1 MNSSKRMGQTVAQG
15 QNWYR
20 VCFLSQHLPACSRT
34 CASAIKRTHL
44 PSSRFCKLIDVGI
57 RLDRDCI
64 AQAIIVRLAMLIQHL
79 PSPLAPLRSCMM
91 SQMVLVR
98 TCANTTF
105 RHVVPDDQLA
115 AIKGHL
121 AAKAK
126 AKASAKAGDSFAM
139 QDGGSQPTTGKE
151 STLPAHAKARASPL
165 LKMPAYVAQC
175 ALLGYMTMQGTVAY
189 MRRMA
194 ALARQHRQHQ
204 QRAQRGAE
212 RQQDGGAILE
222 EGSNRS
228 VDGHDETRSTMTAQT
243 TTDDA
248 SRAVGV
254 ATDPATEI
262 GPKPPPPSAVGHG
275 SAHEI
280 EAEIASVMDMVRFDT
295 VAQRL
300 RELSDVYGVILDSL
314 DAMHGSSPERDRDGV
329 DEQASVASLRATAPA
344 PEDSDGTGQ
353 RERQHAPAERQ
364 GQARL
369 GNHFNSSAHNQAI
382 PSHHT
387 VDPARG
393 PMMTGGSDPNIGVAG
408 SGLSYPHTYANGGTN
423 GGVSVYQSQN
433 QHFAPLQ
440 LHYPQTYQ
448 QNPLAF
454 DPGLTMGGLFDADL
468 FGWDLFN
475 LGADWNV
482 PFPGN

>member
-1 MNSSKRMGQTVAQG
+1 
-15 QNWYR
+15 
-20 VCFLSQHLPACSRT
+20 
-34 CASAIKRTHL
+34 
-44 PSSRFCKLIDVGI
+44 
-57 RLDRDCI
+57 
-64 AQAIIVRLAMLIQHL
+64 
-79 PSPLAPLRSCMM
+79 MM
-91 SQMVLVR
+91 SQMALVR
-98 TCANTTF
+98 MCAITTF

-115 AIKGHL
+115 AIKGHI

-139 QDGGSQPTTGKE
+139 QNGGSQPTTGKE
-151 STLPAHAKARASPL
+151 NTLPEKAKARASPL

-194 ALARQHRQHQ
+194 TLARQHRQQQ

-212 RQQDGGAILE
+212 RQQDGGAILDNE
-222 EGSNRS
+222 SNRE
-228 VDGHDETRSTMTAQT
+228 VDEHDGAGNTRTDQTMTT
-243 TTDDA
+243 DA
-248 SRAVGV
+248 SRAIDV
-254 ATDPATEI
+254 ATDAATEI

-314 DAMHGSSPERDRDGV
+314 DAMHGQSPERDRDGV
-329 DEQASVASLRATAPA
+329 DQEAGVGNPRATAPA
-344 PEDSDGTGQ
+344 HGNPEVGENQ
-353 RERQHAPAERQ
+353 Q
-364 GQARL
+364 GQDAPGEPPGHARS
-369 GNHFNSSAHNQAI
+369 GHRFDSSANYQAI

-393 PMMTGGSDPNIGVAG
+393 PMMAGSDSNIGVAG
-408 SGLSYPHTYANGGTN
+408 SGLSYPHTYANGGIN
-423 GGVSVYQSQN
+423 GVVSAYQNQN
-433 QHFAPLQ
+433 QHFAPLH
-440 LHYPQTYQ
+440 LHHHQTYQ

-475 LGADWNV
+475 LGTDWGA
-482 PFPGN
+482 PLPGTAPGMG